1 MNFED
6 ENCSRYGSGLVSDL
20 ANYLQMKMCR
30 YSDEFMDALTNVLY
44 SNEYSTETKEHAM
57 IAVGDICLAIED
69 KFSPHFSKIMNCI
82 MSAAEVT
89 IN

>member
-1 MNFED
+1 
-6 ENCSRYGSGLVSDL
+6 
-20 ANYLQMKMCR
+20 MCR

-69 KFSPHFSKIMNCI
+69 KFSPHFNKIMDCI
-82 MSAAEVT
+82 MSAAQVT
-89 IN
+89 IT